1 MLTFSQIDRRAE
13 DILRQNELFHVPV
26 DVELVARRLNL
37 RTEAAPLGDNVSG
50 LLVVEKGHG
59 IIGFNVTQAL
69 VRQRFTIAHEIGHFV
84 LHVSDNPSALFID
97 THYIVYRRDAQ
108 SSTGEDRR
116 EREANRF
123 AAALLMP
130 ATLLQAEVQKHPL
143 DFGDEEMLTDLASKF
158 QVSIQA
164 MSIRLSGL
172 GFNIWQEE

>member
-1 MLTFSQIDRRAE
+1 MPTFSQIDRRAE

-37 RTEAAPLGDNVSG
+37 RTEAAPLGENVSG

-59 IIGFNVTQAL
+59 VIGYNVTQAL

-108 SSTGEDRR
+108 SSTGEDRH

-130 ATLLQAEVQKHPL
+130 ATLLQAEIEKPPF
-143 DFGDEEMLTDLASKF
+143 DFGDEEMLTELAGKF
-158 QVSIQA
+158 QVSTQA
-164 MSIRLSGL
+164 MSIRLSSL
-172 GFNIWQEE
+172 GFNTWQEE

>member
-1 MLTFSQIDRRAE
+1 MPTFSQIDARAE
-13 DILRQNELFHVPV
+13 DILRQTGMLRVPV
-26 DVELVARRLNL
+26 DVELVAHRLNL
-37 RTEAAPLGDNVSG
+37 RTEAAPLGENVSG

-59 IIGFNVTQAL
+59 VIGYNVTQAL

-84 LHVSDNPSALFID
+84 LHRRDDPSALFID

-130 ATLLQAEVQKHPL
+130 ATLLHAEIQKQPF
-143 DFGDEEMLTDLASKF
+143 DFGDEEMLTELASKF
-158 QVSIQA
+158 QVSTQA
-164 MSIRLSGL
+164 MSIRLSNL

>member
-1 MLTFSQIDRRAE
+1 MPTSSQINKCAE
-13 DILRQNELFHVPV
+13 DILCQTGMLRVPV
-26 DVELVARRLNL
+26 DVELVAHRLKL
-37 RTEAAPLGDNVSG
+37 RTEAASLGENVSG

-59 IIGFNVTQAL
+59 VIGYNTTQAL

-84 LHVSDNPSALFID
+84 LHRHDDPSALFID

-116 EREANRF
+116 EIEANRF

-130 ATLLQAEVQKHPL
+130 ATLLQTEIQKKPL

-158 QVSIQA
+158 QVSTQA
-164 MSIRLSGL
+164 MSIRLSNL